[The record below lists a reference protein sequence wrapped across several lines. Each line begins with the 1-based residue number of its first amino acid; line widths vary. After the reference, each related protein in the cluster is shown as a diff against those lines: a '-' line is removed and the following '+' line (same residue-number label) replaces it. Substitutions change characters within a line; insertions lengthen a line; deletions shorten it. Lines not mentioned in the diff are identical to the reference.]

1 MSEKIYT
8 IALVEDNEVNVKSF
22 IEKLKEYNAKIHI
35 DIYDGGSAFL
45 NKIKLLPLEKYPDII
60 FMDLQ
65 MPELSGVETIKLAKL
80 HNDKMLFIA
89 YTVFD
94 DDQHIFEAIM
104 AGAQGYLLKN
114 EDGETIFK
122 CIIDT
127 IENQGSSMSPAIARK
142 ALRMLSNPSITKS
155 SEESSFLSEV
165 LTDREIEILQQLVKG
180 YDAKKIAV
188 IMEISTLTVRKHVS
202 NIYQK
207 LHINSKAQVMSLANK
222 ERWFK

>member
-1 MSEKIYT
+1 MQDKIYS

-22 IEKLKEYNAKIHI
+22 IEKLKAYSAHLKIEV
-35 DIYDGGSAFL
+35 YEGGQAFL
-45 NKIKLLPLEKYPDII
+45 KKIKLLPLEKYPDIV

-65 MPELSGVETIKLAKL
+65 MPGLNGVETIKLSKI

-114 EDGETIFK
+114 EDGETIYK

-127 IENQGSSMSPAIARK
+127 LENQGSSMSPAIARK
-142 ALRMLSNPSITKS
+142 ALRMLSQPVASTPV
-155 SEESSFLSEV
+155 EENNFLQQV

-188 IMEISTLTVRKHVS
+188 IIDISTLTVRKHIS

-222 ERWFK
+222 EKWFK